1 MFTATIFFG
10 SVSTYFLS
18 NMAADGLSTR
28 KRSRRHIFEDTGEG
42 GGLYWLDSSDTGMM
56 LASDFGVSGSKA
68 PLKVRWSLRTQ
79 RMPVGLLAY

>member
-28 KRSRRHIFEDTGEG
+28 KRSRRHRRR